1 MRFGVSIRHWLVL
14 VGAMVT
20 VFVQANS
27 ASSSTAAVATRI
39 EAALPKSWSVAERKS
54 GVLPEG
60 HYWGQ
65 EYSGTR
71 GEELLLQGSA
81 DVHVSWQDAKGDW
94 HSDVVGKE
102 ALKLYVMPST
112 YRESLLRFF
121 IPKRPVSARL
131 LVETESFKIY
141 AHPSFRIVENEK
153 LDRIVKQGKAIR
165 WPDSPE
171 NTGLLSWGSW
181 SADIPRVLKGA

>member
-1 MRFGVSIRHWLVL
+1 MVSFMVKAI
-14 VGAMVT
+14 GANG
-20 VFVQANS
+20 A
-27 ASSSTAAVATRI
+27 TAALATKI

-65 EYSGTR
+65 EYSGVR

-81 DVHVSWQDAKGDW
+81 DVHVSWQDAKGEW
-94 HSDVVGKE
+94 RSDVVGKE

-112 YRESLLRFF
+112 YRESWLRFF

-131 LVETESFKIY
+131 LVETESFKVY

-153 LDRIVKQGKAIR
+153 LDRIVKQSSAIR

-171 NTGLLSWGSW
+171 NTGSLSWGSW
-181 SADIPRVLKGA
+181 SADLPRVLKGV

>member
-1 MRFGVSIRHWLVL
+1 MGIRLWFVL
-14 VGAMVT
+14 AGAMVSLL
-20 VFVQANS
+20 VDAVAANG
-27 ASSSTAAVATRI
+27 STAALATRI
-39 EAALPKSWSVAERKS
+39 EAALPEAWAVAERKS

-65 EYSGTR
+65 EYSGVR
-71 GEELLLQGSA
+71 GEEILLQGSA
-81 DVHVSWQDAKGDW
+81 DVHVAWQDAKGEW
-94 HSDVVGKE
+94 HRDVVGKE

-131 LVETESFKIY
+131 LVETESFKVY
-141 AHPSFRIVENEK
+141 AHPSFRIVNSEK
-153 LDRIVKQGKAIR
+153 LDRIVKQSSAIR

-171 NTGLLSWGSW
+171 NTGSLSWGSW
-181 SADIPRVLKGA
+181 SADLPRLLKGA

>member
-1 MRFGVSIRHWLVL
+1 MRIRLWSVLAGVMISFMVEAI
-14 VGAMVT
+14 GANG
-20 VFVQANS
+20 A
-27 ASSSTAAVATRI
+27 TAALATKI

-65 EYSGTR
+65 EYSGVR

-81 DVHVSWQDAKGDW
+81 DVHVSWQDAKGEW
-94 HSDVVGKE
+94 RSDVVGKE

-112 YRESLLRFF
+112 YRESWLRFF

-131 LVETESFKIY
+131 LVETESFKVY

-153 LDRIVKQGKAIR
+153 LDRIVKQSSAIR

-171 NTGLLSWGSW
+171 NTGSLSWGSW
-181 SADIPRVLKGA
+181 SADLPRVLKGV

>member
-1 MRFGVSIRHWLVL
+1 MGIRIWFALA
-14 VGAMVT
+14 GAMVSML
-20 VFVQANS
+20 VEAVAAHGAS
-27 ASSSTAAVATRI
+27 AALATRI

-65 EYSGTR
+65 EYSGVR
-71 GEELLLQGSA
+71 GEEILLQGSA
-81 DVHVSWQDAKGDW
+81 DVHVSWQDTKGEW
-94 HSDVVGKE
+94 HSDIVGKE

-112 YRESLLRFF
+112 YRQSLLRFF

-131 LVETESFKIY
+131 LVETESFKVY
-141 AHPSFRIVENEK
+141 AYPSTRV
-153 LDRIVKQGKAIR
+153 LDKQKVDRAIKQGNAIR

-171 NTGLLSWGSW
+171 NTGSLSWGSW
-181 SADIPRVLKGA
+181 SADILRALEGS